1 VSIYENGLVIFLK
14 PSKIVDK
21 IVGMEE
27 DSISIRNQSTLNRK
41 WGAAFPT
48 VIGIAAIIFAL
59 DQASKFLVVKY
70 IPLGESWSLWPAL
83 ARLVQFTFITNT
95 GAAFGM
101 FPQLGTIFLV
111 IAIVVMI
118 GLPIFFHQLP
128 TENLWVR
135 ISVGLLLGGAM
146 GNGIDR
152 ILRSYVVDFVDIGF
166 WPIFN
171 VADLSIVTGV
181 CILTY
186 CLWEEEHTMNS
197 PQELG
202 EASS

>member
-1 VSIYENGLVIFLK
+1 
-14 PSKIVDK
+14 
-21 IVGMEE
+21 MEKVP
-27 DSISIRNQSTLNRK
+27 ISTSNSSTSNRK

-48 VIGIAAIIFAL
+48 IIGIAAIIFAL

-70 IPLGESWSLWPAL
+70 IPLGESWSFWPAL
-83 ARLVQFTFITNT
+83 ARLFQFTFITNT

-101 FPQLGTIFLV
+101 FPQLGTIFLG

-118 GLPIFFHQLP
+118 GLPILFHQLP

-135 ISVGLLLGGAM
+135 MSVGLLLGGAM

-171 VADLSIVTGV
+171 IADISIITGV

-186 CLWEEEHTMNS
+186 CLWEEENAMNQA
-197 PQELG
+197 QELG
-202 EASS
+202 EAPS